1 MDCVLG
7 AGIRYIGS
15 TNDEQYYEGYKVDP
29 YTLYDA
35 MLSYPLNEQLDVQ
48 VNATNLS
55 NKEYVSACSFYCYYG
70 AERAVDMR
78 VTYKW

>member
-1 MDCVLG
+1 MG

-35 MLSYPLNEQLDVQ
+35 MLSYPLNEQFDVQ

-55 NKEYVSACSFYCYYG
+55 NKE
-70 AERAVDMR
+70 
-78 VTYKW
+78 

>member
-1 MDCVLG
+1 M
-7 AGIRYIGS
+7 
-15 TNDEQYYEGYKVDP
+15 DP

-35 MLSYPLNEQLDVQ
+35 MLSYPLNEQFDVQ

-55 NKEYVSACSFYCYYG
+55 NKEYVSTCPFYCYYG
-70 AERAVDMR
+70 AECAVDIR

>member
-35 MLSYPLNEQLDVQ
+35 MLSYPLNEQFDVQ

-55 NKEYVSACSFYCYYG
+55 NKEYVSACQFYCYYG
-70 AERAVDMR
+70 AECAVDIR